1 MGDAFIVGPVRSGTS
16 WLHTMLSEHPDI
28 ASPPETHLFAN
39 YLGPL
44 ADVWSADQDRL
55 RRALDTRGSQVA
67 LGLAPIV
74 TDGEFTEMLRSWYT
88 SIRTQVLAAKPG
100 ATRLLEK
107 TPDHSLWL
115 DTIFRVVPDA
125 AIVFVV
131 RDPRATVRSVLSA
144 RTEPWGDWA
153 PDSLADATTL
163 WLRNV
168 RPYFSRKRDKRIML
182 VRYEDLRSDAAEF
195 ERVAKFLDLEPS
207 ATWRTTP
214 DDAAPAERASL
225 VVRGDAASHGLQP
238 YDTDGFSYH
247 NGRERRTLTR
257 YETAY
262 IVSRCRAEMKAL
274 GYSIDVAPAPLRLR
288 VEHAARAARRRLGRA
303 RR

>member
-1 MGDAFIVGPVRSGTS
+1 MSDAFIVGPVRSGTS
-16 WLHTMLSEHPDI
+16 WLHTMLSEHPDL

-44 ADVWSADQDRL
+44 AEAWHADTDRL
-55 RRALDTRGSQVA
+55 RRALDTRGSQIA
-67 LGLAPIV
+67 FGLAPIIREE
-74 TDGEFTEMLRSWYT
+74 EFTEMLRTWYT
-88 SIRTQVLAAKPG
+88 TVRQHVLAAKPG

-115 DTIFRVVPDA
+115 DTIFRVAPDA
-125 AIVFVV
+125 SVVFMV
-131 RDPRATVRSVLSA
+131 RDPRATVPSVLSA

-153 PDSLADATTL
+153 PESLADATSL

-182 VRYEDLRSDAAEF
+182 VRYEDLRTDATELD
-195 ERVAKFLDLEPS
+195 RVAKFLDLEPS
-207 ATWRTTP
+207 ASWRTTP
-214 DDAAPAERASL
+214 HDAAPAERESL
-225 VVRGDAASHGLQP
+225 VMRGEAESHGLQP
-238 YDTDGFSYH
+238 YDTAGFSYH
-247 NGRERRTLTR
+247 NGSSRRTLTS

-262 IVSRCRAEMKAL
+262 IVARCRAEMNAL
-274 GYSIDVAPAPLRLR
+274 GYSIDDPVPLRLR
-288 VEHAARAARRRLGRA
+288 LEHAGRAARLRLKRA